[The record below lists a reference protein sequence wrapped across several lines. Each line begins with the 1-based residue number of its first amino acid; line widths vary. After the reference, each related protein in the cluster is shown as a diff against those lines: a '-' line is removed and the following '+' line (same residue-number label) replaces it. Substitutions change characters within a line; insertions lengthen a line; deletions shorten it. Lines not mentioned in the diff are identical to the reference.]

1 MEILGIFSISL
12 DNRALGWIV
21 PENKQGPDIGAPGGL
36 SHLYPCA
43 PFFAVVLVA

>member
-21 PENKQGPDIGAPGGL
+21 PNATRALLLAPQVDYL
-36 SHLYPCA
+36 I
-43 PFFAVVLVA
+43 